1 MQGERRVEECQPCQS
16 VHASV
21 LLSELKE
28 DWNHEVTR
36 VCQLL
41 GTTLKNL
48 VISSNHCLLVKS
60 PLIKF
65 FL

>member
-1 MQGERRVEECQPCQS
+1 MPAL
-16 VHASV
+16 HASV

-48 VISSNHCLLVKS
+48 VISLNHCLLVKS
-60 PLIKF
+60 PIKIF
-65 FL
+65 F